1 MACNSI
7 RCNMDKDAITADIR
21 MTLGADYE
29 RKKAI
34 VVVEGQ
40 DDIEF
45 FNGKLSDNVDIY
57 ESFSGKEGV
66 KTIVATFPERRV
78 VGICDKDYSE
88 PDPNSNIVYYDYS
101 CLEMMMVSNAEVF
114 EAFVDNFYYGS
125 ETAQNLLLKILTNLK
140 WLSVFRKLNSENS
153 WEVKFKGISIAAA
166 CITCDFS
173 ISIDI
178 LLKRLLEINKDLLS
192 NHRDYLVS
200 VSAAVSQEFDLHTYL
215 NITQGHDFIDYF
227 QKIAQESSPKQRS
240 VSKDT
245 LFSGLCCAFRSADFK
260 STQLYR
266 TLKEYKDTHNVK
278 LVS

>member
-1 MACNSI
+1 MPPIDS
-7 RCNMDKDAITADIR
+7 T
-21 MTLGADYE
+21 
-29 RKKAI
+29 
-34 VVVEGQ
+34 
-40 DDIEF
+40 
-45 FNGKLSDNVDIY
+45 
-57 ESFSGKEGV
+57 FS
-66 KTIVATFPERRV
+66 
-78 VGICDKDYSE
+78 
-88 PDPNSNIVYYDYS
+88 
-101 CLEMMMVSNAEVF
+101 
-114 EAFVDNFYYGS
+114 S

-153 WEVKFKGISIAAA
+153 WEVKFKGISIAVA
-166 CITCDFS
+166 CITCVFS

-200 VSAAVSQEFDLHTYL
+200 VSAAVSQE
-215 NITQGHDFIDYF
+215 
-227 QKIAQESSPKQRS
+227 SSPKQRS

-245 LFSGLCCAFRSADFK
+245 LFSSLCCAFRSADFK